1 MENKF
6 YTSFD
11 LERVKQSRRTD
22 DYRSPFQIDRDRI
35 IHSSEFR
42 RLQGKTQVFLPGE
55 YDFYR
60 TRLTHSIEVAQIGR
74 SICNYLC
81 ATQTDIL
88 TESYYIDSDLVEAIC
103 LAHDLGHPPFGHAGE
118 RTLNKLM
125 KKYGGFEGNGQ
136 TLRLVTEI
144 FYRRD
149 DQHRGLN
156 PSRAFLDGI
165 LKYKATFSDFK
176 NPDNH
181 FIYDKDRKYLDF
193 VFGKTKY
200 RTWLKTANQLNDFK
214 SIECQIMDWADDT
227 AYAINDLV
235 DSISGGFITISKL
248 SQWQNEQELT
258 ELHISILEEI
268 IDWIKKGNYK
278 ARFGAQIG
286 FFIRSCK
293 LKKRKTFMDKYTN
306 RYKYNLEIP
315 LEILERAKL
324 YKKISIDLVFHSSAL
339 HQIEFKGNSMIE
351 GIFNLFEKNY
361 VTALGGT
368 KLLPD
373 FNDKIIRKEKNK
385 KMRARMICDYI
396 AGSTDSY
403 ATRMYRRL
411 FDIEYSSL
419 TFSFAQESQ
428 VKNLSAEDL
437 NGNLVKLS
445 MYNNKILYISF
456 WALWCQPC
464 RAELKVLQ
472 NIFEEFEKKDVYFV
486 GINIDTPRSLAKV
499 KAFCSSQ
506 KITFPIL
513 LDPNSQLLNALNGQA
528 LPYSL
533 LVDKDGKI
541 VKIRT
546 GYQTG
551 DEKFIKDD
559 INTLLNK
566 YN

>member
-419 TFSFAQESQ
+419 T
-428 VKNLSAEDL
+428 DL
-437 NGNLVKLS
+437 
-445 MYNNKILYISF
+445 
-456 WALWCQPC
+456 A
-464 RAELKVLQ
+464 
-472 NIFEEFEKKDVYFV
+472 
-486 GINIDTPRSLAKV
+486 
-499 KAFCSSQ
+499 
-506 KITFPIL
+506 
-513 LDPNSQLLNALNGQA
+513 
-528 LPYSL
+528 
-533 LVDKDGKI
+533 
-541 VKIRT
+541 
-546 GYQTG
+546 
-551 DEKFIKDD
+551 
-559 INTLLNK
+559 
-566 YN
+566 